1 MPEKIWDTV
10 VVGAGAAGLMT
21 AIQCRR
27 GGLEVLLLDTKPKIG
42 AKILMSGGTRCN
54 ITNAKVLPAD
64 FETETPLTL
73 RNILKTFPADK
84 ARQFFEEIG
93 LELVLEEGGKYFPS
107 THSGRTVLEAFLLEC
122 DRLGI
127 QLETPRKVTAV
138 RPHPNP
144 LPEGEGKSLFLLEGE
159 GFSYQSKTVVLCT
172 GGLSYP
178 STGSDG
184 TGYKIAETFGH
195 TLVPLTPSL
204 TPLETDDPQ
213 WKSLAGVSLEARLTL
228 RVDGKKKAEFTGG
241 FLFTHTGFS
250 GPAVLNVS
258 RYWLRETGGRE
269 LQICFLPQ
277 ATEDRV
283 REELIAEAKNI
294 PTLSVRRIFAE
305 DLPERLLDV
314 LFEKSGVD
322 GNVQLA
328 HLQRI
333 GREKLIR
340 NLFYYP
346 LAVTKAVGYGKA
358 EVTAGGVDLSQVDP
372 RTLESRLR
380 PGLFFAGEI
389 LDVDGRIGGFNFQWA
404 WSSGAAAARAILARA
419 GKKP

>member
-1 MPEKIWDTV
+1 
-10 VVGAGAAGLMT
+10 
-21 AIQCRR
+21 
-27 GGLEVLLLDTKPKIG
+27 
-42 AKILMSGGTRCN
+42 
-54 ITNAKVLPAD
+54 
-64 FETETPLTL
+64 
-73 RNILKTFPADK
+73 
-84 ARQFFEEIG
+84 
-93 LELVLEEGGKYFPS
+93 
-107 THSGRTVLEAFLLEC
+107 
-122 DRLGI
+122 
-127 QLETPRKVTAV
+127 
-138 RPHPNP
+138 
-144 LPEGEGKSLFLLEGE
+144 
-159 GFSYQSKTVVLCT
+159 
-172 GGLSYP
+172 
-178 STGSDG
+178 
-184 TGYKIAETFGH
+184 
-195 TLVPLTPSL
+195 
-204 TPLETDDPQ
+204 
-213 WKSLAGVSLEARLTL
+213 
-228 RVDGKKKAEFTGG
+228 
-241 FLFTHTGFS
+241 
-250 GPAVLNVS
+250 LNVS